1 MEFAFDSVVAASVL
15 KRPPVNTKIDALTLN
30 ESKANKRGNMMASL
44 FSTCAKV
51 TLFLKTYFIYK
62 KPSSS

>member
-1 MEFAFDSVVAASVL
+1 VL